1 MSSNGPS
8 SGSYV
13 QQEFSAQSVHGVSG
27 KLGDQGFTKAASA
40 HPWAKKGLTVRQTV
54 NTTESFP
61 TWR

>member
-27 KLGDQGFTKAASA
+27 KLGDQGFTEAASA
-40 HPWAKKGLTVRQTV
+40 HPMGQKRA
-54 NTTESFP
+54 NCAANCDSESFP